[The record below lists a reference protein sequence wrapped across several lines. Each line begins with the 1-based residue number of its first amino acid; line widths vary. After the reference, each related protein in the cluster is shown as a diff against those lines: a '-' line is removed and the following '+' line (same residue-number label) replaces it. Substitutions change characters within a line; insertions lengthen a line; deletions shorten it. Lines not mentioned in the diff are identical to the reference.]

1 MIQAIKNKMRE
12 RKKLVLFNR
21 GLKILARYEKEL
33 KKTYDERDHTL
44 IAALFYELG
53 VIDDAVKRCGT

>member
-12 RKKLVLFNR
+12 RKRLALFKR

-33 KKTYDERDHTL
+33 NKAFDERDHAL

-53 VIDDAVKRCGT
+53 VIDDAVKRCAT